1 MKNENVLILAQ
12 NPADR
17 SATKRKLTYWV
28 ELAKLLERGGI
39 SGLFLADTNGGFDI
53 YGGTVE
59 ESIRKAVQWP
69 VTDPSIVRN
78 ELVYTLELKR
88 ILLITHFSRL
98 QPWRR

>member
-1 MKNENVLILAQ
+1 MESTYNLDPDSRENTGLTLGQ

-69 VTDPSIVRN
+69 VTDPSIVRS
-78 ELVYTLELKR
+78 ELV
-88 ILLITHFSRL
+88 
-98 QPWRR
+98 